1 MTYTILEIYTGYT
14 ESGLQGRD
22 SQSYSQGGRGD
33 SVRISL
39 YPLFIFLLLFFG
51 TKLSSA
57 QRKSDIGLIG
67 GTAYYLGDVN
77 HTIHFNSLSPAGG
90 FIFRYNFNPRN
101 SIRFNAVYATLKGDP
116 ADFDQPFPGS
126 PGLAFKTGLVDVGIS
141 TEFNFMPYKAAKLRK
156 ERYTPYVSGG
166 ISYTILFS
174 GGYSPGIN
182 FAGGFKYNIT
192 TRMSGGIEW
201 SFHKT
206 FSDELDGVQ
215 NIGYENNVFF
225 HNKDWYSIVGIFVT
239 YKIFDWGIDCA
250 AYE

>member
-1 MTYTILEIYTGYT
+1 
-14 ESGLQGRD
+14 
-22 SQSYSQGGRGD
+22 
-33 SVRISL
+33 
-39 YPLFIFLLLFFG
+39 
-51 TKLSSA
+51 
-57 QRKSDIGLIG
+57 
-67 GTAYYLGDVN
+67 VN

-101 SIRFNAVYATLKGDP
+101 SIRFNAVYVGLKGDP
-116 ADFDQPFPGS
+116 ADYNQPYQGS
-126 PGLAFKTGLVDVGIS
+126 PATAFSTGLVDVGLS
-141 TEFNFMPYKAAKLRK
+141 TEFNFMPYRATKLRK

-166 ISYTILFS
+166 ISYTILLS